1 MLAEAAG
8 CSHVLAMFFSPE
20 AELVRRH
27 DPDRYFVTL
36 FAPEAHRHTLFT
48 LYAFNH
54 ELARARE
61 VASEP
66 GLALIRLQ
74 WWREVVEGEVKA
86 HEVAAPLHAALAEGR
101 LYAPDLLDMIASREL
116 EAETGIATISAW
128 REWLLQGPGSLA
140 VATGRV
146 LGAPPAHFPR
156 LRRLGAGYGASGVLR
171 NAPYAAR
178 QGRCLMPEEL
188 LAKFNVTL
196 EEAIDDP
203 VGPKTAGARQAL
215 AFLGGALLG
224 APERCGKAWVA
235 AALPAVMGRRDLA
248 RPTRSGPRFL
258 GDRMAVTWA
267 ATKRSA

>member
-1 MLAEAAG
+1 
-8 CSHVLAMFFSPE
+8 MFFSPE

-36 FAPEAHRHTLFT
+36 FAPEAHRRTLFT

-74 WWREVVEGEVKA
+74 WWREVVEGQVKG
-86 HEVAAPLHAALAEGR
+86 HEVATPLHAALAEGR
-101 LYAPDLLDMIASREL
+101 LFAPDLLEMIASREL
-116 EAETGIATISAW
+116 DAEGDIATLGAW
-128 REWLLQGPGSLA
+128 REWLLQGAGSLA

-146 LGAPPAHFPR
+146 LGAPATSMPR

-178 QGRCLMPEEL
+178 QGRCLMPSEL
-188 LAKFNVTL
+188 LDAYKITSD
-196 EEAIDDP
+196 EAIAEP
-203 VGPKTAGARQAL
+203 VGPKTAGIRQAL
-215 AFLGGALLG
+215 AFVGAALLG
-224 APERCGKAWVA
+224 ASERCGKTWVA
-235 AALPAVMGRRDLA
+235 AALPAVMARRDLA
-248 RPTRSGPRFL
+248 SPGKSGPRFL

-267 ATKRSA
+267 AMRRSA